1 MGDLISWLTFETQ
14 GICPRDG
21 LLLMSSKLAYLF
33 VRLLLRISIGKK
45 RRDTLLLSHK
55 LDFNYFM
62 YIFLKLFRLQKSL
75 VGIYVPVHDYKFWC
89 RINRE
94 DFTFMTIHK
103 DDIIEHFRPKK
114 GDVVVDVGA
123 HTGLYT
129 IIASKGVGISG
140 RVISIEPHP
149 QNFEILNRNIELN
162 NLTNTITL
170 NYGAYSSK
178 ANLNLYL
185 PEEQHGFTIYNTLM
199 PERAKGVDK
208 FVKVNTETLDTLLAF
223 AAVDCKDVNWVKID
237 VEGAELEVLKG
248 AAHTLSE
255 AQEISVL
262 VEVHGFENYPPLKAL
277 LKSYGFHEEYE
288 TSNREGDWGHILL
301 RKRLCSAYP

>member
-1 MGDLISWLTFETQ
+1 MGDLVSWLLFETR
-14 GICPRDG
+14 GICLRDRI
-21 LLLMSSKLAYLF
+21 LLMSSKLAYLF
-33 VRLLLRISIGKK
+33 VRLSLRISIGKK
-45 RRDTLLLSHK
+45 RRDILLLSHK

-75 VGIYVPVHDYKFWC
+75 LGIYVPVHDYKFWC

-103 DDIIEHFRPKK
+103 DDIIEHFCPKK

-129 IIASKGVGISG
+129 IIASKRVGISG
-140 RVISIEPHP
+140 KVISIEPHP

-162 NLTNTITL
+162 NLSNTITL

-178 ANLNLYL
+178 AKLKLYL
-185 PEEQHGFTIYNTLM
+185 PGEQHGFTVYNTLM
-199 PERAKGVDK
+199 PERANSVDK
-208 FVKVNTETLDTLLAF
+208 FVMVNTDTLDNLLAI
-223 AAVDCKDVNWVKID
+223 AAVDCKDVNWVKVD
-237 VEGAELEVLKG
+237 VEGAELEVLRG
-248 AAHTLSE
+248 AVLILSQ

-262 VEVHGFENYPPLKAL
+262 IEIHGFENYPSLKTL
-277 LKSYGFHEEYE
+277 LRSYGFQEVYE
-288 TSNREGDWGHILL
+288 TSNREGDWRHILV
-301 RKRLCSAYP
+301 KKSAA